1 MLRTLYITKK
11 LAQSNYGNIIE
22 HLIKIAESDKV
33 IRGNGNKGGS
43 DKNINYTSKD
53 INDENF
59 YINENNGE

>member
-33 IRGNGNKGGS
+33 IRGSGNRGGSGNKNNGN
-43 DKNINYTSKD
+43 TSKD
-53 INDENF
+53 INDKNF
-59 YINENNGE
+59 YIN